1 MAAVDES
8 NKVVWAYMIEEGK
21 LTNGEWSYYGGDWES
36 HKPNSWKWEE
46 IDRDNKAFKE
56 KVKTVGVDWEK
67 TQPPQS
73 SLESAFTDTFHDADE
88 VETLL
93 GTIVLKDGSEYI
105 VGVGNA
111 DKRFGEYVKVVME
124 YIKDKERVKNILG
137 E

>member
-1 MAAVDES
+1 MTKIDES

-21 LTNGEWSYYGGDWES
+21 LTNGQWSYYGGDWEA

-111 DKRFGEYVKVVME
+111 DKRFSEYMKVISE
-124 YIKDKERVKNILG
+124 YINDRDRVNRILG